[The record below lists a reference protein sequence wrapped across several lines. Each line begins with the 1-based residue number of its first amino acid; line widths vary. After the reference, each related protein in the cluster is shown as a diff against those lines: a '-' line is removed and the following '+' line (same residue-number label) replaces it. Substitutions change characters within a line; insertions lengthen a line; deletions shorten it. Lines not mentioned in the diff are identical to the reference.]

1 MTEKKCGFSPKDLLI
16 NGRSLAD
23 IEQEEKKLKA
33 DFEDF
38 VGSTIKTLQI
48 LIVNDK
54 QKQKKID
61 ALEKA
66 LADFMAQIIK
76 GEIKMKFKQVL
87 FNIVVYA
94 MLGWSIISAVHA
106 ALPEQY
112 QIPEFT
118 NMVALISG
126 SSTALVGS
134 AGLFIKSWLAKASTT
149 ADYRNNRRSIYEKFL
164 ILEYL
169 KDGLKGQ
176 LRRKQKT

>member
-1 MTEKKCGFSPKDLLI
+1 MSKDKAINGSVKVTIDREEVWVQPKDLLI

-76 GEIKMKFKQVL
+76 GG
-87 FNIVVYA
+87 N
-94 MLGWSIISAVHA
+94 
-106 ALPEQY
+106 
-112 QIPEFT
+112 
-118 NMVALISG
+118 
-126 SSTALVGS
+126 
-134 AGLFIKSWLAKASTT
+134 
-149 ADYRNNRRSIYEKFL
+149 
-164 ILEYL
+164 
-169 KDGLKGQ
+169 
-176 LRRKQKT
+176 

>member
-1 MTEKKCGFSPKDLLI
+1 MSKDKAINGSVKVTIDREEVWVQPKDLLI

-23 IEQEEKKLKA
+23 IEQEEKKLKV

-76 GEIKMKFKQVL
+76 GG
-87 FNIVVYA
+87 N
-94 MLGWSIISAVHA
+94 
-106 ALPEQY
+106 
-112 QIPEFT
+112 
-118 NMVALISG
+118 
-126 SSTALVGS
+126 
-134 AGLFIKSWLAKASTT
+134 
-149 ADYRNNRRSIYEKFL
+149 
-164 ILEYL
+164 
-169 KDGLKGQ
+169 
-176 LRRKQKT
+176 